1 MTLFGSKKKKLILII
16 ALLAVI
22 IFENA
27 NSIENKIE
35 LKINNKIITSYDI
48 IDEANYL
55 KAFNKNFKDFDD
67 QKIREISKNS
77 LTSQTIKEL
86 EILNYVKNI
95 DTNNELTDRII
106 QQNFRKMGIQNY
118 NEFLRYLE
126 TYNVDINIIK
136 KKITLDI
143 LWKQLILKK
152 YSNKIKI
159 DEEKLKNKISKN
171 TNSKIKSYLLM
182 EILFL
187 AESKK
192 EFEKKNKNIKESIS
206 KIGFGNTAL
215 TYSVSDSSKDS
226 GRIGWV
232 SENSLNE
239 KIKMNLDKLNIGEIT
254 EPIIMPGS
262 FLILKIEDIKL
273 ENKNLNQDLEIKR
286 LIDNEKNKQLKQ
298 FSNIYFN
305 KIKKDYQINEL

>member
-77 LTSQTIKEL
+77 LTSKTIKEL
-86 EILNYVKNI
+86 EILKYVKNI

-118 NEFLRYLE
+118 KEFLRYLE

-136 KKITLDI
+136 KEIAIDI

-192 EFEKKNKNIKESIS
+192 EFEKKIKI
-206 KIGFGNTAL
+206 
-215 TYSVSDSSKDS
+215 
-226 GRIGWV
+226 
-232 SENSLNE
+232 
-239 KIKMNLDKLNIGEIT
+239 
-254 EPIIMPGS
+254 
-262 FLILKIEDIKL
+262 
-273 ENKNLNQDLEIKR
+273 
-286 LIDNEKNKQLKQ
+286 
-298 FSNIYFN
+298 
-305 KIKKDYQINEL
+305 